1 MGKKTVAIDLNPMS
15 RTSRASTVVIID
27 EVTRAFPELIRNVE
41 DLQDDAKAIGEAL
54 KKYDRDTN
62 LKLVAKMM
70 SKNLSDF
77 LDR

>member
-1 MGKKTVAIDLNPMS
+1 
-15 RTSRASTVVIID
+15 
-27 EVTRAFPELIRNVE
+27 LIRNVE